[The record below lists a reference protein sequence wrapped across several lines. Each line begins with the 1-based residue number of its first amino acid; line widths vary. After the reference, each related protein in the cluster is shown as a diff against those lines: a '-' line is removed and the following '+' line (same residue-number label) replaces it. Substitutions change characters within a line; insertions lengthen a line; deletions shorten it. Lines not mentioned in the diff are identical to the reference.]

1 MDDRL
6 LNARDNK
13 DQELQ
18 RGRREAKKRFDA
30 KLKKRSRIP
39 DEEFILETEVSEE
52 RGRSGLLLFV
62 QVRFFVSCD

>member
-13 DQELQ
+13 DQEFQ
-18 RGRREAKKRFDA
+18 RRRREAKKRFDA
-30 KLKKRSRIP
+30 NLKKRPRIS

-62 QVRFFVSCD
+62 